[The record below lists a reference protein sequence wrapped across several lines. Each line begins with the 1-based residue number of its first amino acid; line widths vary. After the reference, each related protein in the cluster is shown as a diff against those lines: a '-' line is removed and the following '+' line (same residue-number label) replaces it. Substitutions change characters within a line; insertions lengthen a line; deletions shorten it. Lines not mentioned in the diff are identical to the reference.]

1 MQQMKH
7 FIFILFILFV
17 CLNTNKAQVMI
28 SCSDLDGTKWKFS
41 KSIYEYQ
48 NGKEI
53 WHRSDGSTFTYQYY
67 LSNTIPKSFDFSK
80 VGQNAQGRYLIEYN
94 PILDSFRCY
103 SIVRFD
109 KKEKIMSFKLE
120 TKDVIG
126 NTGISNFT
134 LIYSPKSN
142 PKSTY
147 DTPSEQ
153 IHTKEYDVL
162 QRETST
168 GGNTT
173 TSGQTSTSGNSSTG
187 KSTSTRGGSTT
198 NAQTNT
204 YIGSQEQ
211 LKPLK

>member
-1 MQQMKH
+1 MKH
-7 FIFILFILFV
+7 IIYLFFAFFTCI
-17 CLNTNKAQVMI
+17 NISEAQVAI
-28 SCSDLDGTKWKFS
+28 SSRDLDGTKWKFS

-147 DTPSEQ
+147 DTPLER
-153 IHTKEYDVL
+153 IYTKEDDVL
-162 QRETST
+162 KRDTST

-173 TSGQTSTSGNSSTG
+173 TSGKTSTSGNSSTG
-187 KSTSTRGGSTT
+187 KSTSTSGRSTT
-198 NAQTNT
+198 KDQTNK
-204 YIGSQEQ
+204 YIDSKDP
-211 LKPLK
+211 LTPLKGW